1 MSEVKVTKETAKK
14 LYDSVPDFFKEQLEA
29 AFGKDAFRKIDYK
42 DIKTFKDACNALD
55 IDPDAVCNKGDTLD
69 EAAYKKLKIIAK
81 AINQGWV
88 PDWDNTNERKW
99 FPWFSLSSGFGFVG
113 SYYGCGGSAAA
124 VGSRLCTDTNDKAL
138 YIAEQFKDLYQEYL
152 LYSE

>member
-99 FPWFSLSSGFGFVG
+99 FPWFSLASGFGFDDSG
-113 SYYGCGGSAAA
+113 YSCGCSRTV
-124 VGSRLCTDTNDKAL
+124 VGSRLCFESEEKAD
-138 YIAEQFKDLYQEYL
+138 YAGKQFTAIYEEFLI
-152 LYSE
+152 

>member
-113 SYYGCGGSAAA
+113 SDYRYAGSHTG
-124 VGSRLCTDTNDKAL
+124 VGSRLCFESEEKAD
-138 YIAEQFKDLYQEYL
+138 YAGKQFTAIYEEFLI
-152 LYSE
+152 